1 MKKVFIVAILA
12 LSLNSFAQDRK
23 EKHSRGEMEQ
33 MTPEQ
38 RSQLLVK
45 KMTLELD
52 LNAKQQDQVAKII
65 AEQSAKREAMR
76 AERKAKMEEGKI
88 NRFEMA
94 NKLLDEQIAMK
105 EKEEGVDEKSSSPD
119 VDAVRKEAME
129 TQQTQQQQPQ
139 QQNIFPPFG
148 R

>member
-1 MKKVFIVAILA
+1 MKKVFIVALLA
-12 LSLNSFAQDRK
+12 FSLSSVAQDRK
-23 EKHSRGEMEQ
+23 ERPSRGEMEQ

-105 EKEEGVDEKSSSPD
+105 DKMKSILSADQFAKWETLKEKTKERMGDEWREK
-119 VDAVRKEAME
+119 RKDHK
-129 TQQTQQQQPQ
+129 
-139 QQNIFPPFG
+139 
-148 R
+148 RD

>member
-1 MKKVFIVAILA
+1 MKKVFIVALLA
-12 LSLNSFAQDRK
+12 ISLSSVAQDRK
-23 EKHSRGEMEQ
+23 ERPSRGEMEQ

-94 NKLLDEQIAMK
+94 NKLLDEQITMKDKMKSILSADQFAKWETLK
-105 EKEEGVDEKSSSPD
+105 EKNKERMGDEWREK
-119 VDAVRKEAME
+119 RKDHK
-129 TQQTQQQQPQ
+129 
-139 QQNIFPPFG
+139 
-148 R
+148 RD

>member
-1 MKKVFIVAILA
+1 MKKVFIVALLA
-12 LSLNSFAQDRK
+12 ISLSSVAQDRK
-23 EKHSRGEMEQ
+23 ERPSRGKMEQ

-45 KMTLELD
+45 KMTLKLD

-65 AEQSAKREAMR
+65 AEQSSKREAMR

-105 EKEEGVDEKSSSPD
+105 DKMKSILSADQFAKWETLKEKTKERMGDEWREK
-119 VDAVRKEAME
+119 RKDHK
-129 TQQTQQQQPQ
+129 
-139 QQNIFPPFG
+139 
-148 R
+148 RD